1 MIEKLKTVI
10 LSVLIV
16 LSLLQS
22 YWLAYSMP
30 GLAARVRTGIDY
42 VNTEQMG
49 PPEQIENVIFPESI
63 VLHMGQSEHTVL
75 YPPTNFYDLV
85 YRKIQAVGFK
95 SITRYPR
102 VGYDWNQ
109 IRDKKKGVELRF
121 DGVPVSLLGKQMKL
135 EGDLVFMAD
144 RIDRIW
150 IYMDEDTELVH
161 AFLFSSDG
169 RTVYEASR
177 TDVTARDVEEYIG
190 FGQYGTSYK
199 PDGDIYLPEISIEAV
214 EAVVNYKT
222 YTPEQMQ
229 RSLFFDPGTTRTLEN
244 LNGALIF
251 TDGKRGLQ
259 IEQNGKWASYTNP
272 AAPQTTQND
281 TTENVLASLQF
292 INEHGGWDGLHRYV
306 PVISSTD
313 AGTAGEDGRTV
324 LFQQYYGAYPIISD
338 ELYKFGYMRLLLQQG
353 IVTEYERSLM
363 TLDSAA
369 KMKTT
374 RWLPGGEI
382 LRSTLRAMDR
392 RSEIR
397 SVYPAVRVNPSL
409 GGQSLSLE
417 PVWAARYEDGTQR
430 IVMSALPVGYDGAG
444 ERHQWQLEQ
453 QQKKNKTASTDK
465 GSSGIG
471 ISDGGGRSNKSI
483 GELSALEKETAAMEL
498 D

>member
-1 MIEKLKTVI
+1 
-10 LSVLIV
+10 
-16 LSLLQS
+16 
-22 YWLAYSMP
+22 
-30 GLAARVRTGIDY
+30 
-42 VNTEQMG
+42 
-49 PPEQIENVIFPESI
+49 
-63 VLHMGQSEHTVL
+63 
-75 YPPTNFYDLV
+75 
-85 YRKIQAVGFK
+85 
-95 SITRYPR
+95 
-102 VGYDWNQ
+102 
-109 IRDKKKGVELRF
+109 
-121 DGVPVSLLGKQMKL
+121 
-135 EGDLVFMAD
+135 
-144 RIDRIW
+144 
-150 IYMDEDTELVH
+150 
-161 AFLFSSDG
+161 
-169 RTVYEASR
+169 
-177 TDVTARDVEEYIG
+177 
-190 FGQYGTSYK
+190 
-199 PDGDIYLPEISIEAV
+199 
-214 EAVVNYKT
+214 
-222 YTPEQMQ
+222 MQ

>member
-1 MIEKLKTVI
+1 MIEKLKTVV

-30 GLAARVRTGIDY
+30 GLAARVGTGIDY
-42 VNTEQMG
+42 VNTEPMG
-49 PPEQIENVIFPESI
+49 PAEQIENVIFPESI

-85 YRKIQAVGFK
+85 FRKIQAVGFK
-95 SITRYPR
+95 SFTRYAKSN
-102 VGYDWNQ
+102 YDWNQ

-121 DGVPVSLLGKQMKL
+121 DGVPVSLLGKLMKL

-161 AFLFSSDG
+161 AFLFSSDD

-177 TDVTARDVEEYIG
+177 TDITARDVEEYVG

-199 PDGDIYLPEISIEAV
+199 PEGDIYLPELSIEAV
-214 EAVVNYKT
+214 EAVVGYKS

-229 RSLFFDPGTTRTLEN
+229 RSLFSDPGTTRTLEN
-244 LNGALIF
+244 MNGALIY

-306 PVISSTD
+306 PINSTTTT
-313 AGTAGEDGRTV
+313 GTAVEDGRTV
-324 LFQQYYGAYPIISD
+324 LFQQYYGAYPILSD
-338 ELYKFGYMRLLLQQG
+338 ETYKFGYMHLLLQQG
-353 IVTEYERSLM
+353 VVTEYERSLM
-363 TLDSAA
+363 TLESVAQV
-369 KMKTT
+369 KTT
-374 RWLPGGEI
+374 RWLPGGE
-382 LRSTLRAMDR
+382 LLQSTLQAMDDR
-392 RSEIR
+392 GEIQ
-397 SVYPAVRVNPSL
+397 SVYPAVQVYPSTDGL
-409 GGQSLSLE
+409 SLSLV
-417 PVWAARYEDGTQR
+417 PVWAARYTDGTQR
-430 IVMSALPVGYDGAG
+430 IVMKAQPAGYDGVA

-453 QQKKNKTASTDK
+453 QKKNNTTASTDK
-465 GSSGIG
+465 GTSGIG
-471 ISDGGGRSNKSI
+471 ITGSSGRSHTSV
-483 GELSALEKETAAMEL
+483 GDLSTLEDEIAAVEEP
-498 D
+498 